1 MHAVGTQAAPAYEGV
16 ASYAEA
22 LAALEEGLHAVEQ
35 TFTGLSLSEWQRT
48 TVLDPLDAAL
58 PRWDVLTL
66 AAHFDIS
73 IGLTLALLASAQE
86 GQVGRDQ
93 VSFFIFDRNQ
103 VAPVVY
109 QYALDVVKGHTPGT
123 MMTKV
128 RQTFASTLEAARSTP
143 PETIGS
149 GYYALMRLDEFVAS
163 RVVEAVVHGMDLTDA
178 LGRPPLEMPRATAI
192 TAAILDALL
201 ARRTVAG
208 RPEDLKTDNL
218 AFIRAASGRGPHP
231 DPRFPLIG

>member
-35 TFTGLSLSEWQRT
+35 TFTGLSDSEWQRT

-143 PETIGS
+143 PSCG
-149 GYYALMRLDEFVAS
+149 
-163 RVVEAVVHGMDLTDA
+163 
-178 LGRPPLEMPRATAI
+178 
-192 TAAILDALL
+192 
-201 ARRTVAG
+201 
-208 RPEDLKTDNL
+208 
-218 AFIRAASGRGPHP
+218 
-231 DPRFPLIG
+231 